1 MRFMS
6 AIVGAAFVALV
17 LTIPVSAQ
25 ETVTFYS
32 RFAQGNDSRSA
43 FDFESRVQGPRRGS
57 WDIAYGNLR
66 AGEDFDWFE
75 SSGAF
80 GNRSVIKDL
89 GLLNWT
95 DNFVVPVI
103 EPFAKL
109 KPGERRTI
117 TIDVS
122 GADGAA
128 GANGSPGAAG
138 ANGRRG
144 ADAGSGQPQN
154 DTAEM
159 TPARTP
165 SPAGNLPPGRPKRDG
180 KPKIDSIFVKA
191 IAGHLYAIHVVD
203 DTQDYYVLFRV
214 EALTR
219 GQSCTISWRFAPAP
233 VAETVQK
240 QK

>member
-1 MRFMS
+1 MRFIS
-6 AIVGAAFVALV
+6 LIVGAVFVTFV

-32 RFAQGNDSRSA
+32 RFAHGNDSRSA
-43 FDFESRVQGPRRGS
+43 FDFEARVRGPRRGS

-75 SSGAF
+75 SSGAL

-89 GLLNWT
+89 GPLNWT
-95 DNFVVPVI
+95 DYFVVPVI

-122 GADGAA
+122 GADGAD

-144 ADAGSGQPQN
+144 ADAGSDQPRD

-159 TPARTP
+159 TPARPPLPTGSWPP
-165 SPAGNLPPGRPKRDG
+165 SRPKRDG
-180 KPKIDSIFVKA
+180 KPKIDSMFVKA
-191 IAGHLYAIHVVD
+191 IVGHLYAIHVVD

-219 GQSCTISWRFAPAP
+219 GHSCTISWRLTAAP